1 LKAEIYKI
9 NKFTASKMAKMA
21 VAELQDS
28 EKLISRKKNHIISTP

>member
-1 LKAEIYKI
+1 
-9 NKFTASKMAKMA
+9 MAKMA